1 MQREFHGS
9 EATAGKVA
17 GGTLSIDHP
26 QQHTCSS
33 NCYPDDLLNLEDL
46 DDDQLVAG
54 LRTRY
59 EQRQIYTWV
68 GGVLVS
74 LNPYQDIGTFSEE
87 LASRYAAEAAETAC
101 RRNFETRPLAEQRD
115 QSKLPP
121 HLFSVVAAALH
132 AEESRQAILISGES
146 GAGKTEATRAAL
158 SFMARSC
165 GTAETVRE
173 RLLHSNPI
181 LEAFGNARTRQNGN
195 SSRFG
200 KFIEVYFSPSAPGAA
215 LGQLQGATLRSYMLE
230 ASRVAG
236 ELPDS
241 ERSYHIFY
249 YVRAVLGTLDGAWS
263 GSMLPASPLFERI
276 CGTPAWREVARIA
289 GRALASSPRLE
300 GGPSLESCL
309 ASFEDLYGRMLV
321 AGITHAQVLRCA
333 SVVAAVGLL
342 ADTPDA
348 EAASGALE
356 ALLGVPKD
364 DLAWFL
370 TRVETSVGTAMHRE
384 RLVRLR
390 TERESKTLFS
400 SLAQELYAGLFN
412 WVTHAVMQNL
422 APDKA
427 MVATETETKSGP
439 SRRIALLDLYG
450 FEVFASNGFEQLL
463 INYCNERIQQLFN
476 RQVFLREAEEYAAEG
491 LDGEGHW
498 TQLAAA
504 CSLPALEL
512 LEGTSRFAGVF
523 GVINDRSRCGFD
535 PSTSSDGSEVA
546 QAIASTCGQHVA
558 FRRLTRGE
566 SRQRVFGVV
575 HFAGEVFYEAKHFV
589 LKNASAFKPDI
600 VNFLRRAGNAFVN
613 ELFETEGRASSGV
626 QGAGKEAPPV
636 QRRLLG
642 TTIASAFKAEVN
654 ELCVTLE
661 AHRCRHVRCLRPN
674 DHQAALHFDAGPMMR
689 QCRYSGLLE
698 ATRIRRCGFSHR
710 RTLSAFKERYALI
723 LRAQSPAQASSEQH
737 HLCERDSL
745 ATIVEAMML
754 QAGFGPQELRVGR
767 SKVFLQDWPLTWL
780 EDKRADL
787 GKERVETALLGWLA
801 RWRFV
806 RLRRAVLR
814 IQALLRFAQARRVRC
829 EAQAA
834 RAAFVIF
841 KLQTWSA
848 FKLQTWWRHV
858 SFERSRASAYLSPR
872 LLQECPSSRLSVRS
886 GSRSPRSSQGAPRIG
901 TTRIHDRSTA
911 DISGAMPRVPPLA
924 MPGSQVPASFIP
936 QQHSARDKENQVQHS
951 ARDKED
957 QVQQRSAWDKE
968 NRVPM
973 GLAASASA
981 VKLAWQQNA
990 TSTQSSPVSP
1000 RSSVVGT
1007 PRGYLFTLRDEPVES
1022 AAGHSASKVSSPSS
1036 SLCRLVSTGR
1046 VSSPSSSLRQ
1056 LATTGRVGS
1065 PSSIQTTSSKRPAR
1079 STAFDRRITDRLYAQ
1094 LSQVGRA
1101 LRDKELPPEKA
1112 EVLQGILESVMAAPS
1127 GVFSVPDRR
1136 GSPGASPPAW
1146 KRSGRHDSCL
1156 PTASPRLAARKVI
1169 GESSRLS
1176 SPSSAAGLP
1185 TEVAARQRSF
1195 GAKASAPPC
1204 RSSSSL
1210 GPRPGSPRQS
1220 PHGGSWGAPDGFFRA
1235 HGRESS
1241 CTAAAVVV
1249 EAKPLL
1255 SSAVLDK
1262 FPSHA
1267 HERRSAG
1274 RRAPLG
1280 DATNSFVK
1288 A

>member
-1 MQREFHGS
+1 MQRAFHGC
-9 EATAGKVA
+9 EATDGKIA
-17 GGTLSIDHP
+17 GGTMSIGGP
-26 QQHTCSS
+26 WQHARSS
-33 NCYPDDLLNLEDL
+33 NCYPDDLLNLEEL

-74 LNPYQDIGTFSEE
+74 LNPYQDIGSFSEE
-87 LASRYAAEAAETAC
+87 LASQYAAEAAETAC
-101 RRNFETRPLAEQRD
+101 KSEFGTHPIAERRD
-115 QSKLPP
+115 QSRLPP

-132 AEESRQAILISGES
+132 ADDSQQAILISGES

-158 SFMARSC
+158 SFMAWSC
-165 GTAETVRE
+165 GTADTVRD

-181 LEAFGNARTRQNGN
+181 LEAFGNAQTRQNGN

-200 KFIEVYFSPSAPGAA
+200 KLIEVYFSAPAPGAA

-236 ELPDS
+236 ELPDA

-249 YVRAVLGTLDGAWS
+249 HVRAVLGTLDGAWS
-263 GSMLPASPLFERI
+263 GSVLPASPLFERI

-300 GGPSLESCL
+300 AGPSLESCL
-309 ASFEDLYGRMLV
+309 ASFEDLYRRMLV
-321 AGITHAQVLRCA
+321 SGITHAQVLRCA
-333 SVVAAVGLL
+333 SVIAAVGIL
-342 ADTPDA
+342 ADTPAA

-364 DLAWFL
+364 DLDWFL
-370 TRVETSVGTAMHRE
+370 TRVETSIGTQTHRE
-384 RLVRLR
+384 RLVRTR
-390 TERESKTLFS
+390 TERESKTLLS

-412 WVTHAVMQNL
+412 WVTRAVMQNL
-422 APDKA
+422 APDEA
-427 MVATETETKSGP
+427 MVATTSKSRL

-491 LDGEGHW
+491 LDGDGHW

-535 PSTSSDGSEVA
+535 PSTSGDGSEIA
-546 QAIASTCGQHVA
+546 QTIASTCGKHVA

-575 HFAGEVFYEAKHFV
+575 HFAGEVFYEAKNFV

-600 VNFLRRAGNAFVN
+600 VSFLRRAGNAFVH
-613 ELFETEGRASSGV
+613 ELFETESGISRGF
-626 QGAGKEAPPV
+626 QDAGKEASPV
-636 QRRLLG
+636 QRRFLG
-642 TTIASAFKAEVN
+642 TTITSAFKAEVN
-654 ELCVTLE
+654 ELCSTLE
-661 AHRCRHVRCLRPN
+661 AHQCRHVRCLRPN
-674 DHQAALHFDAGPMMR
+674 DRQVALHFDTGPMMR

-698 ATRIRRCGFSHR
+698 AIRIRRCGFSHR
-710 RTLSAFKERYALI
+710 RTLSTFKERYALI
-723 LRAQSPAQASSEQH
+723 LRAQSPAQASIDQQH
-737 HLCERDSL
+737 PCEDGAL
-745 ATIVEAMML
+745 APIVEAMML
-754 QAGFGPQELRVGR
+754 QAGFGPEEVRLGR
-767 SKVFLQDWPLTWL
+767 SKVFLQQAPLAWL
-780 EDKRADL
+780 ENTRADL
-787 GKERVETALLGWLA
+787 GKERVESALLGWVA
-801 RWRFV
+801 RCRFV

-814 IQALLRFAQARRVRC
+814 IQALMRSVQARRLRC
-829 EAQAA
+829 KAQAA
-834 RAAFVIF
+834 RAALVTF

-858 SFERSRASAYLSPR
+858 SFERSQVSACLSSRSVHESPCR
-872 LLQECPSSRLSVRS
+872 RLSVRS
-886 GSRSPRSSQGAPRIG
+886 SRSLRGAPRIG
-901 TTRIHDRSTA
+901 TTRTHERSTEV
-911 DISGAMPRVPPLA
+911 IGAMPRVPLLA

-936 QQHSARDKENQVQHS
+936 QQRSVKDKENQAQHS
-951 ARDKED
+951 ARY
-957 QVQQRSAWDKE
+957 KE
-968 NRVPM
+968 NQVPT
-973 GLAASASA
+973 GLAATASA
-981 VKLAWQQNA
+981 VKLAWQQKA
-990 TSTQSSPVSP
+990 AAMQSPPVSP

-1007 PRGYLFTLRDEPVES
+1007 PRGYLFTLRDEPLIDS
-1022 AAGHSASKVSSPSS
+1022 AAAQGASKVSSPSS
-1036 SLCRLVSTGR
+1036 SLRRLVSTGR
-1046 VSSPSSSLRQ
+1046 VSSASS
-1056 LATTGRVGS
+1056 TTGRVGS
-1065 PSSIQTTSSKRPAR
+1065 PSSSQTSFARRPAR
-1079 STAFDRRITDRLYAQ
+1079 SPAFDRRIADRLQAQ

-1127 GVFSVPDRR
+1127 GIFSVRDRR

-1146 KRSGRHDSCL
+1146 KRPGRNDSCL
-1156 PTASPRLAARKVI
+1156 ATASPSLSSRKVM
-1169 GESSRLS
+1169 GESPRLS

-1185 TEVAARQRSF
+1185 TEVAARQRNLA
-1195 GAKASAPPC
+1195 AKASAPPC

-1210 GPRPGSPRQS
+1210 GPRPGSPKQC
-1220 PHGGSWGAPDGFFRA
+1220 PHGGSWAAPDGFFRPRGGEA
-1235 HGRESS
+1235 S
-1241 CTAAAVVV
+1241 CAAPAVVV

-1262 FPSHA
+1262 FPGHA
-1267 HERRSAG
+1267 HEKRAAG
-1274 RRAPLG
+1274 RRAPLS
-1280 DATNSFVK
+1280 DATNSLGRT
-1288 A
+1288 